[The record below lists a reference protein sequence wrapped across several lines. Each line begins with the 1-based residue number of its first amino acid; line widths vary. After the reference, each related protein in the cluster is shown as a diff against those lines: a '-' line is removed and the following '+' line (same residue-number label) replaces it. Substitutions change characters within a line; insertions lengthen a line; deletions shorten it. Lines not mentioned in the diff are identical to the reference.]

1 MSVALRIENL
11 VKDFRHPF
19 TLGKVRVIDD
29 LSLEI
34 REGETFGFLGPNGAG
49 KSTTL
54 KLINGLLRPTSGRI
68 EIFGVDHR
76 DVSVKARI
84 GFLPENPY
92 FYDYLSG
99 EEFLDFYAQ
108 LFGMGRRDRRQRAKR
123 LLERVGLGARASD
136 PLRKYSKGMTQ
147 RLGLAQA
154 LINDPELVIL
164 DEPMSGLDPV
174 GRRDVRD
181 IILELKKEGRTVF
194 FSSHLIPDVEMI
206 CDRVGILVEGV
217 LRSQA
222 DLHDR
227 LAVSVPSSEV
237 CVAGISEETFDRIR
251 FLSKRT
257 VARGTEIL
265 LEVPGDGS
273 VEKIIDLVR
282 ADGGRI
288 VSVVPRRESL
298 ESLFLREIRNP
309 AQADSGQERSGGETS

>member
-19 TLGKVRVIDD
+19 MLGKVRVIDD
-29 LSLEI
+29 LNLEI
-34 REGETFGFLGPNGAG
+34 RVGETFGFVGPNGAG

-68 EIFGVDHR
+68 EIFGMDHR
-76 DVSVKARI
+76 DVAVKARL

-92 FYDYLSG
+92 FYDYLSA

-108 LFGMGRRDRRQRAKR
+108 LFGMGRADRRQRARR
-123 LLERVGLGARASD
+123 LLDRVGLGARASD

-164 DEPMSGLDPV
+164 DEPMSGLDPI
-174 GRRDVRD
+174 GRGQVRD

-194 FSSHLIPDVEMI
+194 FSSHFIPDVEMI
-206 CDRVGILVEGV
+206 CDRVGILVEGK
-217 LRSQA
+217 LRDQT
-222 DLHDR
+222 DLHARMAMD
-227 LAVSVPSSEV
+227 APSSEV
-237 CVAGISEETFDRIR
+237 RVAGISKATFDRIQS
-251 FLSKRT
+251 LSNRT
-257 VARGTEIL
+257 VASGAEIL
-265 LEVPGDGS
+265 LEVPGDGT
-273 VEKIIDLVR
+273 VEKLVDLVR

-288 VSVVPRRESL
+288 ISITPNTGSL
-298 ESLFLREIRNP
+298 EALFMREVNTPSSKDR
-309 AQADSGQERSGGETS
+309 GEEEGAS